1 MKISRAFSLSI
12 LVAWVVFQS
21 PVLRAADYLSP
32 GIGPDDLKLEIDR
45 GAPPLVVDLR
55 TPVEFRIA
63 HIPGAINIPLKT
75 LEQRL
80 DELRSA
86 QSRGLVVYCLNGT
99 RTRKAEPILKRHEIW
114 PFEHLQGA
122 LEAWLKLD
130 YPVEKGG
137 PPATGWH

>member
-1 MKISRAFSLSI
+1 MKILRAPI
-12 LVAWVVFQS
+12 LPFLVLGIVLQS

-32 GIGPDDLKLEIDR
+32 GIRPDDLKLEIDR
-45 GAPPLVVDLR
+45 GAPPLMVDLR
-55 TPVEFRIA
+55 APVEFRIA
-63 HIPGAINIPLKT
+63 HIPGAINIPLNT

-80 DELRSA
+80 DELRAA
-86 QSRGLVVYCLNGT
+86 QSQGLVVYCLNGT